1 MIDLTNHVEIQ
12 DPIKIST
19 KTILTA
25 YFRLDKKTMI
35 SLLSAEKIYVNGDYY
50 KVPEHTILHCL
61 INQKYGDTKF
71 ELEQI
76 T

>member
-1 MIDLTNHVEIQ
+1 MDLTNYVEIQ

-35 SLLSAEKIYVNGDYY
+35 SLLSVEKIYVNGDYY
-50 KVPEHTILHCL
+50 KVPEHKILHCL
-61 INQKYGDTKF
+61 INKEYGDTKL

>member
-1 MIDLTNHVEIQ
+1 MYDLTNYVEIQ
-12 DPIKIST
+12 EPIKTNT

-35 SLLSAEKIYVNGDYY
+35 SLLSAEKIFVNGNYY
-50 KVPEHTILHCL
+50 KVPEQKILHCL
-61 INQKYGDTKF
+61 INRKYGETKL

-76 T
+76 S

>member
-1 MIDLTNHVEIQ
+1 MDLTNYVEIQ
-12 DPIKIST
+12 DPIKIIT

-35 SLLSAEKIYVNGDYY
+35 SLLSAEKIYVNGYYY
-50 KVPEHTILHCL
+50 KVPEHTILYCL
-61 INQKYGDTKF
+61 INQKYGDTKL

>member
-1 MIDLTNHVEIQ
+1 MDLTNYVEIQ
-12 DPIKIST
+12 DPIKISI

-50 KVPEHTILHCL
+50 KVPEHIILHCL
-61 INQKYGDTKF
+61 VNQKYGDTKL

>member
-25 YFRLDKKTMI
+25 YFRLDKKTMV

-61 INQKYGDTKF
+61 INQKYGDTKL